1 MYSRFTKLRDEG
13 VFEKIFEG
21 VSVDLDFESLMID
34 STFIKVHQSANEGVK
49 KQKSMQ
55 LLTL

>member
-13 VFEKIFEG
+13 VPG
-21 VSVDLDFESLMID
+21 DVDFENLMID
-34 STFIKVHQSANEGVK
+34 LAFIKVHQSANEGVK